1 MSEKLIEQIQP
12 IAEKYFSLDGRDK
25 VKVRIGDRK
34 LIIHIELGIYKSVN
48 TNTLE
53 LFKRDTAELVTYFSY
68 ITPIEIS
75 VTNKKTLTIVYEI
88 LGLDS

>member
-1 MSEKLIEQIQP
+1 MKEKIIEQIQP
-12 IAEKYFSLDGRDK
+12 IAEKYFSQGGKDK
-25 VKVRIGDRK
+25 VEVRIGDRK

-53 LFKRDTAELVTYFSY
+53 LFRRETAELVSY
-68 ITPIEIS
+68 VTTFNVVEIS

-88 LGLDS
+88 YNLDS